1 MQKVVS
7 YRNST
12 SNHNI
17 WTFSIF
23 GETVVSYRNSTS
35 NHNLIGEHT
44 TSPSLYL
51 IEILHQTTTSRT
63 NMSASTSCI
72 LSKFYI
78 KPQRRPIKLRIC
90 RCCILSKF
98 YIKPQL
104 WLWVSNTCSVVS
116 YRNST
121 SNHNASHSA
130 LLFKSLYLIE
140 ILHQTTTP
148 MIYTEKSKGLYLIE
162 ILHQTTTYF
171 NVTLLERLLYLI
183 EILHQTTTLR
193 DPTGNRRVVSYRNS
207 TSNHNMPKWHPAL
220 LMLYLI
226 EILHQTT
233 TAFSRLAFASSL
245 YLIEILHQTT
255 TVQGPC
261 GIRRSCILSKFYI
274 KPQPSS

>member
-1 MQKVVS
+1 MSRDRCCILSKFYIKPQHGEGGIADITVVSYRNSTSNHNEPEPHLCLLYVVS

-104 WLWVSNTCSVVS
+104 WL
-116 YRNST
+116 
-121 SNHNASHSA
+121 
-130 LLFKSLYLIE
+130 
-140 ILHQTTTP
+140 
-148 MIYTEKSKGLYLIE
+148 
-162 ILHQTTTYF
+162 
-171 NVTLLERLLYLI
+171 
-183 EILHQTTTLR
+183 
-193 DPTGNRRVVSYRNS
+193 
-207 TSNHNMPKWHPAL
+207 
-220 LMLYLI
+220 
-226 EILHQTT
+226 
-233 TAFSRLAFASSL
+233 
-245 YLIEILHQTT
+245 
-255 TVQGPC
+255 
-261 GIRRSCILSKFYI
+261 
-274 KPQPSS
+274 